1 MRSYRLKYTG
11 IRVKD
16 MDESL
21 QFYTGVLGMEVVDKR
36 EPTPPTKGEV
46 VTLRSPGG
54 DQLLELNWYAE
65 GSRFGLPYVYGEE
78 LEHLS
83 FEVADHAPDSIGD
96 GPERH
101 RPRSEEEHE
110 ESRRASSREVVA
122 VRRPVVGVCEGVRR
136 VILVEHRDPRGGE
149 RRDIERARGEPGI
162 LRQYGNVRRSGDVV
176 KQRGHPEP

>member
-11 IRVKD
+11 IGVKY

-65 GSRFGLPYVYGEE
+65 GSRFGLPYVNGEE
-78 LEHLS
+78 LDHLS
-83 FEVADHAPDSIGD
+83 FEVDDLD
-96 GPERH
+96 GAIAEL
-101 RPRSEEEHE
+101 
-110 ESRRASSREVVA
+110 SRKGVEVVIRPGETGGRDGWRGA
-122 VRRPVVGVCEGVRR
+122 VGEG
-136 VILVEHRDPRGGE
+136 PN
-149 RRDIERARGEPGI
+149 GI
-162 LRQYGNVRRSGDVV
+162 LGELLQS
-176 KQRGHPEP
+176 K